1 MTHSS
6 DQLIKEGHRAIR
18 RGDKGEARR
27 LLQEAARQNPADHRA
42 WLGLA
47 AVAHTPRESLTLI
60 DKAAEIKPD
69 NPAVHQARKWA
80 EGLAAK
86 QVKAAPQPQ
95 PETKARPTGTP
106 VRETALQE
114 RLKNQ
119 KAAPAPQPIPTPIVH
134 EVDADPVLTMRRVIG
149 AAAVLGIII
158 AVSLAG
164 WFAYS
169 TWWGGSSPVNNNALA
184 PVSTPTAAEIALLP
198 EITILPEVVAAAN
211 ADANNLREDAAAAV
225 VEATATPNP
234 IQAKNIIQEAGEP
247 RLRWTV
253 TPLPTLTPTPSPTWF
268 PTFVSPLSAADIV
281 KPVGLLPN
289 ERWIDVSLSTQS
301 LVAYEGDTPVFE
313 TLVSSGLANHPT
325 VTGQFRIWLRFP
337 AQTMDGTRLGYDYY
351 LEDVPYVQY
360 FFEDYAL
367 HGTYWHSNFG
377 RPMSHGCVNLSTPDA
392 EWLYNFADYGTV
404 VTVHE

>member
-1 MTHSS
+1 
-6 DQLIKEGHRAIR
+6 
-18 RGDKGEARR
+18 
-27 LLQEAARQNPADHRA
+27 
-42 WLGLA
+42 
-47 AVAHTPRESLTLI
+47 
-60 DKAAEIKPD
+60 
-69 NPAVHQARKWA
+69 
-80 EGLAAK
+80 
-86 QVKAAPQPQ
+86 
-95 PETKARPTGTP
+95 
-106 VRETALQE
+106 
-114 RLKNQ
+114 
-119 KAAPAPQPIPTPIVH
+119 
-134 EVDADPVLTMRRVIG
+134 MRRVIG

-184 PVSTPTAAEIALLP
+184 PVSTPTAAEIAL
-198 EITILPEVVAAAN
+198 LPEVVAAAN

-253 TPLPTLTPTPSPTWF
+253 TPLPTLTPTPSPTWV